1 VSSLERRYPER
12 PIVGVGAVVLVD
24 AAHPGVPRGLT
35 TPAGVVLVRRR
46 NEPLADQWSL
56 PGGILEL
63 GEQLVSGVARE
74 VREETG
80 LIVEVG
86 ALVEIVERIE
96 LDDEQRVRHHYV
108 LIDYLC
114 RATGGELRAGS
125 DASEV
130 VIADPRT
137 LQAFHVTEMVEIVV
151 GRAMQ
156 MA

>member
-1 VSSLERRYPER
+1 
-12 PIVGVGAVVLVD
+12 VGVGAVVLVD
-24 AAHPGVPRGLT
+24 GAHPPVPPGFT
-35 TPAGVVLVRRR
+35 APAGVVLVRRR
-46 NEPLADQWSL
+46 NEPLADRWSL
-56 PGGILEL
+56 PGGMLEL
-63 GEQLVSGVARE
+63 GEQLAAGVARE

-86 ALVEIVERIE
+86 AVVEIVDRIE
-96 LDDEQRVRHHYV
+96 MDDEQRVRHHYV

-137 LQAFHVTEMVEIVV
+137 LEAFDVTPTVATVV

-156 MA
+156 MG